1 MGWWWLCAVCCLA
14 VVVGMD
20 PCDEQESA
28 ELWQQS
34 VSRVVVIC
42 CARRF
47 LKKRRERRLK
57 FQPRA
62 GYTRR
67 ARSKWG
73 ETLKPLIEDGTFAQN
88 FRMSP
93 STFKKL
99 YGMLR
104 PRLHIPSRSRGM
116 TRNSPIHPGMALLGC
131 LRWLAGGSIHEVRR
145 VVGCSR
151 SAAFALVGAVL
162 DAINECRRLRVRWPR
177 TPEERWKVAAG
188 FREKS
193 LKYIIRRCLGAVDGI
208 TIKMKKP
215 GKREHVCPDRFY
227 SGHKKCVGLNMQV

>member
-1 MGWWWLCAVCCLA
+1 MKKKPAHTRVGSQQPAAASVGDSPDAACVAFTPHTTHTTTAAGLHQYANSSGPSHPRKMRWGMGWWWLCAVCCLA

-73 ETLKPLIEDGTFAQN
+73 ESSENSSSFCADMGIAVAVLQQTSLSFSL
-88 FRMSP
+88 SP
-93 STFKKL
+93 GLCFGCVCDVCTYVRWVRVFLFGRWS
-99 YGMLR
+99 
-104 PRLHIPSRSRGM
+104 P
-116 TRNSPIHPGMALLGC
+116 NS
-131 LRWLAGGSIHEVRR
+131 VRR
-145 VVGCSR
+145 VRGTVG
-151 SAAFALVGAVL
+151 
-162 DAINECRRLRVRWPR
+162 
-177 TPEERWKVAAG
+177 
-188 FREKS
+188 
-193 LKYIIRRCLGAVDGI
+193 
-208 TIKMKKP
+208 
-215 GKREHVCPDRFY
+215 
-227 SGHKKCVGLNMQV
+227 